1 MSATV
6 QRLRIGR
13 TVVAYD
19 IDGAPHRAEAAE
31 LFIDERPLAHWLGLT
46 RDLGNSDTDL
56 DLALPP
62 ALAERGRA
70 AFLGLQPA
78 HNQFGSGRLVLYRCH
93 CGCDYCGVI
102 SCILELDRDH
112 VVWRQV
118 TREDDTGPMVG
129 PNPGENGGDETAA
142 TSASAPP
149 GPLRFVFERSQYELE
164 LERHFQERPI
174 PR

>member
-1 MSATV
+1 MAATV

-13 TVVAYD
+13 TVVDCD
-19 IDGAPHRAEAAE
+19 IDGVPRQVEAAE

-56 DLALPP
+56 DRALPP
-62 ALAERGRA
+62 ALAEGGRA

-118 TREDDTGPMVG
+118 TREDDDGPMPG
-129 PNPGENGGDETAA
+129 PIPGENGAAAA
-142 TSASAPP
+142 TSASAPA